1 MSTIKSYT
9 NNHCIHIINTYFLAA
24 ASDKHIRLLTSLY
37 GRLDVKSMGSTR
49 NLRAL
54 GYSVSIAARVLL
66 RSQGFLNLID
76 PIGRANSEYRNGYYT
91 QQSNVQVRTESEN
104 LFNETNRL
112 ATMLYVSQ
120 IIAYSGQRGYRTGQ
134 ASDWYQQSN
143 SFALHPT
150 RVLM

>member
-9 NNHCIHIINTYFLAA
+9 NNHCIHIKNTYFLTA

-76 PIGRANSEYRNGYYT
+76 PIGRANLEYRNGYYT
-91 QQSNVQVRTESEN
+91 SALVFNKVTTGKNGVRRP
-104 LFNETNRL
+104 F
-112 ATMLYVSQ
+112 Q
-120 IIAYSGQRGYRTGQ
+120 
-134 ASDWYQQSN
+134 
-143 SFALHPT
+143 
-150 RVLM
+150 